1 MEWWLQSFK
10 RKPKTGAATYG
21 YKAGDIT
28 RVRNKLSGRIQAH
41 TVLASLGFKDNSKA
55 APFNTKLKDKC
66 YVNTFSIKNWIMQ
79 PSTRNALLAGFA
91 EEIISEFFDT
101 ELDEVNLEVPD
112 TCAVSS

>member
-1 MEWWLQSFK
+1 MEGLKQLNFALI
-10 RKPKTGAATYG
+10 P
-21 YKAGDIT
+21 IT
-28 RVRNKLSGRIQAH
+28 RVRNKLTSRIQAH
-41 TVLASLGFKDNSKA
+41 TVLASLGFKDNKDTTG
-55 APFNTKLKDKC
+55 FNKNLKGKC

-91 EEIISEFFDT
+91 EEIFSEFFDT